1 MSRNR
6 PRSPRYAD
14 HLLARLTAAAEQ
26 LVDVLRPT
34 PPTLE
39 ELPQVNQTVCRLL
52 SLRHLG
58 QWVEIPGRPV
68 TKEEREHPS
77 QLTIAGVLVGIR
89 PGAPGRQGGVA
100 TRTLVIAQGGQQR
113 DLAVRVDEP
122 VNTYPRSTR

>member
-1 MSRNR
+1 MTKTR

-14 HLLARLTAAAEQ
+14 HVLARLATAAEQ
-26 LVDVLRPT
+26 LVDVLRPA
-34 PPTLE
+34 PTVLE

-68 TKEEREHPS
+68 TKDQREHPS
-77 QLTIAGVLVGIR
+77 QLTTAGVLVGIR
-89 PGAPGRQGGVA
+89 PGGPGQHGAVA

-122 VNTYPRSTR
+122 VNTYPRSNR